1 MKKAQVKKGLP
12 PCPGRRIKFRHVRAG
27 LAKLKEVPV
36 VLNTNSNFEIAPV
49 WDAPVW
55 DAPVW
60 DAQKPLP
67 RFGPGAC
74 LLPVPQAAAPLANGV
89 VAFQRPSTA
98 RTAPSAGFGQHC
110 GLTVSGRPAS
120 GVAGGSAA
128 ADLAANGIAASD
140 QQSAY
145 NKTLTI
151 ADGAGD
157 LGPHPA
163 REPV

>member
-55 DAPVW
+55 DA
-60 DAQKPLP
+60 QKPLP
-67 RFGPGAC
+67 RFGLGAC
-74 LLPVPQAAAPLANGV
+74 LLPVPQAAAPVANGV

-98 RTAPSAGFGQHC
+98 RTAPSAGFGQHY
-110 GLTVSGRPAS
+110 GLTVSGRRTS
-120 GVAGGSAA
+120 GAVGGSAA
-128 ADLAANGIAASD
+128 NHMAANGIAASD
-140 QQSAY
+140 KQSAY
-145 NKTLTI
+145 NTTLTI